1 MRLFFLIPLTIS
13 LAASYVFKNSADEI
27 AELTGLV
34 IVVSLIL
41 SLVLAPWQFQ
51 LLVLM
56 LVTIGTRCLLLQNK
70 YRMAAEEKKQECDGS
85 NKRSDNR

>member
-1 MRLFFLIPLTIS
+1 MQLFFLIPLTIC
-13 LAASYVFKNSADEI
+13 LAAGYVFKNSADEM

-34 IVVSLIL
+34 IFVSLIL

-56 LVTIGTRCLLLQNK
+56 LVTISTKFLLLQNK
-70 YRMAAEEKKQECDGS
+70 YKMTDEEEECDGS
-85 NKRSDNR
+85 NKRSNNW

>member
-13 LAASYVFKNSADEI
+13 LAAGHVFRNSVGEM
-27 AELTGLV
+27 AELAGLV
-34 IVVSLIL
+34 IFVSLIL

-56 LVTIGTRCLLLQNK
+56 LVTISTKFLLLQNK
-70 YRMAAEEKKQECDGS
+70 YKMIDEEEEYDGS
-85 NKRSDNR
+85 NKRSDEVKR